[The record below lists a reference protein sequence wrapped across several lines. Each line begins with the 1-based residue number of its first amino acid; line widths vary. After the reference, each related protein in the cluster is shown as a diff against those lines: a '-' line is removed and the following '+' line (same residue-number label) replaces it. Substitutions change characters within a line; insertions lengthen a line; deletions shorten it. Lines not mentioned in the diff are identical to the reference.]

1 MLPTHI
7 FLRSEIHAVMTGGF
21 ATVAGTV
28 LGAYVKFGIPA
39 DKVISASVMAA
50 PTALAVSKLLYPET
64 ETSKTSVKDIKMPKA
79 TEANVLDAAA
89 QGASNAIM
97 LVLNIGASLIAFL
110 AFVAFLDALIGKF
123 QCCQLY
129 TQLISQH

>member
-1 MLPTHI
+1 MDIPYQSIGGL
-7 FLRSEIHAVMTGGF
+7 SECSLKICF
-21 ATVAGTV
+21 S
-28 LGAYVKFGIPA
+28 

-64 ETSKTSVKDIKMPKA
+64 ETSKTSVKDIQMPKA

-110 AFVAFLDALIGKF
+110 AFVAFLDGLIGE
-123 QCCQLY
+123 LLSNY
-129 TQLISQH
+129 